1 MEEAAQGFIGEHG
14 WVFLVGIVAIVFN
27 SLISSTAQGVMLW
40 WSKQYQADDI
50 IYIAGREARIVR
62 IGMSETVI
70 YYADTSTKV
79 TIPNENIKG
88 MGIEKKLEPMN
99 FPKK

>member
-14 WVFLVGIVAIVFN
+14 WMFLVGVVAIVFN
-27 SLISSTAQGVMLW
+27 SLISSSAQGVLLW

-50 IYIAGREARIVR
+50 IYISGREARIVR
-62 IGMSETVI
+62 IGMRETVV

-79 TIPNENIKG
+79 TIPNENIRG
-88 MGIEKKLEPMN
+88 MGIEKKIEPMN
-99 FPKK
+99 FGKK

>member
-14 WVFLVGIVAIVFN
+14 WMFLVGIVAIVFN
-27 SLISSTAQGVMLW
+27 TLISSTAQGVLLW

-50 IYIAGREARIVR
+50 IHIGGREARIVR
-62 IGMSETVI
+62 IGMRETVI

-79 TIPNENIKG
+79 TIPNENIRG
-88 MGIEKKLEPMN
+88 MGIEKKIEPMN
-99 FPKK
+99 FGKK

>member
-1 MEEAAQGFIGEHG
+1 MEEAAQSFIGEHG

-27 SLISSTAQGVMLW
+27 SLISSTAQGVLLW

-50 IYIAGREARIVR
+50 VYVGGREARIVR
-62 IGMSETVI
+62 IGMRETVI

-79 TIPNENIKG
+79 TIPNENIRG
-88 MGIEKKLEPMN
+88 MGIEKKIDPMN
-99 FPKK
+99 FAKK